1 MKLGILIFTR
11 FSSKRLKGKIFKK
24 INNTLILDIIYKR
37 IKKTSGN
44 LPVIVTTTNRSSDE
58 VIAKYCKK
66 KKIKCFRGSY
76 SNILDRAKKCC
87 KKYKLDSFVRICGDR
102 PFIDYDLLKKMI
114 KKFSSN
120 NYDIVTNT
128 FPKTY
133 PYGLTCEIIKISSI
147 QKIKKNKLLKSDK
160 EHILDY
166 FYRNHK
172 SFKIKNFYSKKKKN
186 KNLNLS
192 LDTLKDFKNIK
203 KIFKNKNYNFTIK
216 TFDAI
221 QEFKKLSI

>member
-1 MKLGILIFTR
+1 MWNNKNF
-11 FSSKRLKGKIFKK
+11 
-24 INNTLILDIIYKR
+24 IN
-37 IKKTSGN
+37 S
-44 LPVIVTTTNRSSDE
+44 
-58 VIAKYCKK
+58 
-66 KKIKCFRGSY
+66 
-76 SNILDRAKKCC
+76 
-87 KKYKLDSFVRICGDR
+87 
-102 PFIDYDLLKKMI
+102 
-114 KKFSSN
+114 
-120 NYDIVTNT
+120 
-128 FPKTY
+128 
-133 PYGLTCEIIKISSI
+133 
-147 QKIKKNKLLKSDK
+147 KIKKNKLLKSDK